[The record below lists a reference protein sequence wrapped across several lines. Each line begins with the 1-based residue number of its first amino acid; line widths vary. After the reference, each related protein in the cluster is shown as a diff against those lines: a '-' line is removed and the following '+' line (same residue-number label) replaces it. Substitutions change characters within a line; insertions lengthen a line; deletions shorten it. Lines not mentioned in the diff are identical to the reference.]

1 MRPDVVGNP
10 YDFTS
15 SPCGSHQ
22 SVNCWFNPAAF
33 ALPPF
38 AVVNGVT
45 QSSAHQFGNASR
57 GSLVGPALYNVDFSV
72 FKDFRFSERV
82 TLQLR
87 GEMFNLFNTPQFAP
101 PAATVDVS
109 SAGTITG
116 VVNPY
121 TPARN
126 IQLVARVTF

>member
-10 YDFTS
+10 YDFTG